1 MVSQSQ
7 IGDSM
12 KVAHRHEQIVQ
23 GEPVSSRAHIALA
36 KDSDSG
42 RRIGS
47 PAHALQA
54 LVEKAAVPDHKWP
67 ASVRAAAI
75 VSLSVGLWAVLIVGV
90 VQLTRQLS

>member
-1 MVSQSQ
+1 MVSQRQ
-7 IGDSM
+7 IGDNM

-36 KDSDSG
+36 KDCDSG

-54 LVEKAAVPDHKWP
+54 LVEKAAAPDHKWP
-67 ASVRAAAI
+67 VSVRATAI
-75 VSLSVGLWAVLIVGV
+75 VSLSMGLWAVLIVGA
-90 VQLTRQLS
+90 VQIAKQLS